1 MKSSS
6 GLVLP
11 GGMTGASYLISMVFK
26 ICRPKPPRANI
37 PLEWKPCLEHVRQSS
52 GRVGQSLAYV
62 LSLDFYRWQF
72 NPLGS
77 IRQSEQNH
85 AYLICYHQ
93 GAVGCTLDK
102 YGL

>member
-11 GGMTGASYLISMVFK
+11 GGMTGASCLISMVFK
-26 ICRPKPPRANI
+26 ICRPKPPKANI

-102 YGL
+102 HGL

>member
-1 MKSSS
+1 MCGSQV
-6 GLVLP
+6 GGCP
-11 GGMTGASYLISMVFK
+11 GK
-26 ICRPKPPRANI
+26 IIGTDSLK
-37 PLEWKPCLEHVRQSS
+37 HVRQSS

-85 AYLICYHQ
+85 AYLICYPQ

-102 YGL
+102 HGL

>member
-26 ICRPKPPRANI
+26 ICRPKSPGANM
-37 PLEWKPCLEHVRQSS
+37 PLEWKPCLGHVRQSS

-62 LSLDFYRWQF
+62 LSLDFYWWQF
-72 NPLGS
+72 KPPGAGACLERKPCLSNLLPQGTVCS
-77 IRQSEQNH
+77 IH
-85 AYLICYHQ
+85 AKH
-93 GAVGCTLDK
+93 GV
-102 YGL
+102 

>member
-72 NPLGS
+72 NLKCRWFFGRVFSFPLV
-77 IRQSEQNH
+77 EEF
-85 AYLICYHQ
+85 
-93 GAVGCTLDK
+93 V
-102 YGL
+102 